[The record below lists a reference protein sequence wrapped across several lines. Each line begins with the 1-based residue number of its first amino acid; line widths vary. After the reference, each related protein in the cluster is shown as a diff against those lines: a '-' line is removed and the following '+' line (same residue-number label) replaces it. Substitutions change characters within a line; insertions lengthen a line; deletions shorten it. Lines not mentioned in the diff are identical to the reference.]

1 MMGSERPPNR
11 PAGSAGVR
19 AKDWRGANCQQLTS
33 LRSERASGVFIRSGE
48 RTGIGRKTAGA
59 LIRRRRLRHEHRRKL
74 FFLPASL
81 LAHRRPLGFSAPSAE
96 P

>member
-19 AKDWRGANCQQLTS
+19 AKDWRGADCQQLTS
-33 LRSERASGVFIRSGE
+33 LQSERASGVFIRSGE

-59 LIRRRRLRHEHRRKL
+59 LIRRHRLWLDHRRKL
-74 FFLPASL
+74 FSHPPTRGLDSHCFL
-81 LAHRRPLGFSAPSAE
+81 F
-96 P
+96 